1 MFYDRQAGASDVS
14 ALNVDFTHMEDNRMI
29 LKGGYNLYDIPI
41 GVISLESYFPKPPGH
56 IKNPTT
62 FDFPVIYKTVAGATV
77 DRLIRERD
85 PALLKP
91 FIDAARSLER
101 EGVRAIT
108 GSCGFLALYQ
118 QEITDAVEVPVF
130 ISSLIQI
137 PLVQQMLGSR
147 RKVGVVVANREA
159 LTVDHLNA
167 VGVKGENLV
176 IAGMENQPQFS
187 SVILKGEGQDLDITI
202 FEKELTD
209 VVAYLLETH
218 KDIGALVL
226 ECTDLSYFAPLL
238 HKRFHL
244 PVFDLTSLTRM
255 VAATVNRK
263 KA

>member
-1 MFYDRQAGASDVS
+1 
-14 ALNVDFTHMEDNRMI
+14 MI
-29 LKGGYNLYDIPI
+29 LKGGFNLYDIPI

-56 IKNPTT
+56 IKNPTS
-62 FDFPVIYKTVAGATV
+62 FDFPVIYKTVTGATV

-91 FIDAARSLER
+91 FIEAAQSLER

-118 QEITDAVEVPVF
+118 REIADAVKVPVF

-137 PLVQQMLGSR
+137 PLVQQMLGSHR
-147 RKVGVVVANREA
+147 IVGVVVANREA

-167 VGVKGENLV
+167 VGVSGESLA
-176 IAGMENQPQFS
+176 IAGMEKQPQFS
-187 SVILKGEGQDLDITI
+187 RVILRGEGEDLDITI
-202 FEKELTD
+202 FEQELMG
-209 VVAYLLETH
+209 VVANLLESH
-218 KDIGALVL
+218 SDVGALVL
-226 ECTDLSYFAPLL
+226 ECTDLSYFASAL
-238 HKRFHL
+238 HKRFNL